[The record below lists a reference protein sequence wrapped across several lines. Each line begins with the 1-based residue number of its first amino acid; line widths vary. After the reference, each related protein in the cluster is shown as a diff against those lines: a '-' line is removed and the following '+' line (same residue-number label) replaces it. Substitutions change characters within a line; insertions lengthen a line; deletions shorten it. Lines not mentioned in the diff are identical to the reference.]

1 LILFLQ
7 SVIYFPDRI
16 FKKEVRPMQV
26 QSVILHDIGGCLPHD
41 TGGMLLRLG
50 HDATALASQ
59 AQALPAGDPRTKQL
73 LGRARALRLQ
83 ERLGWLAVR
92 TSEFPAGDMEGA
104 AKASLAL
111 GAYHLYLF
119 ELEEARE
126 WLATALA
133 ESPKDKDFVRA
144 IIAHN
149 MRALRHMLRD
159 LSSSSTPAQSG
170 RSSPAAGGQPARP
183 AADAAAALEKLRE
196 LLLAPA
202 AGAQPAGAQPAA
214 AFRG

>member
-1 LILFLQ
+1 
-7 SVIYFPDRI
+7 
-16 FKKEVRPMQV
+16 MQV

-73 LGRARALRLQ
+73 LERAGALRLQ

-111 GAYHLYLF
+111 GAYHFYLF
-119 ELEEARE
+119 ELDEARE
-126 WLATALA
+126 WLTTALA
-133 ESPKDKDFVRA
+133 EAPKDKDFVRA
-144 IIAHN
+144 IIKHN
-149 MRALRHMLRD
+149 MRALRHVIRD

-170 RSSPAAGGQPARP
+170 RSSPVPAAAGQPAG
-183 AADAAAALEKLRE
+183 DVAAAIEKLGE
-196 LLLAPA
+196 LSLAPA
-202 AGAQPAGAQPAA
+202 AAGDVAA
-214 AFRG
+214 ALHG

>member
-1 LILFLQ
+1 
-7 SVIYFPDRI
+7 
-16 FKKEVRPMQV
+16 M
-26 QSVILHDIGGCLPHD
+26 ILHDIGGCLPHD

-73 LGRARALRLQ
+73 LERARALRLQ

-111 GAYHLYLF
+111 GAYHFYLF
-119 ELEEARE
+119 ELDEARE
-126 WLATALA
+126 WLTTALA
-133 ESPKDKDFVRA
+133 EAPKDKDFVRV
-144 IIAHN
+144 IIKHN
-149 MRALRHMLRD
+149 MRALRHVIRD

-170 RSSPAAGGQPARP
+170 RSSPVPAAAGQPAG
-183 AADAAAALEKLRE
+183 DVAAAIEKLGE
-196 LLLAPA
+196 LSLAPA
-202 AGAQPAGAQPAA
+202 AAGDVAA
-214 AFRG
+214 ALHG